1 MPDSSDILS
10 SISDVAAVYPVFRDL
25 AVPGADPDERIDAV
39 LLAVQGIF
47 VFEAEDRAGWI
58 FGSARQAQWT
68 DSLSKDER
76 VRFANPVLRNRTH
89 VRAIAAFL
97 GVPERAFRSYLVF
110 GDRCVLK
117 DVPADTVAR
126 CICQRPAL
134 RSRLRTDLRERMA
147 MFDEARLRTLEDRLG
162 MLADATPEQL
172 EAALRTCPLCGKPLV
187 ERRRASD
194 GSAFIGCSGYP
205 RCRYTRR
212 DWQESRQ

>member
-1 MPDSSDILS
+1 MPERTFRSDI
-10 SISDVAAVYPVFRDL
+10 
-25 AVPGADPDERIDAV
+25 
-39 LLAVQGIF
+39 
-47 VFEAEDRAGWI
+47 
-58 FGSARQAQWT
+58 
-68 DSLSKDER
+68 
-76 VRFANPVLRNRTH
+76 
-89 VRAIAAFL
+89 
-97 GVPERAFRSYLVF
+97 VF

-117 DVPADTVAR
+117 DVPADTGAC

-162 MLADATPEQL
+162 MLADATSEQL

-194 GSAFIGCSGYP
+194 GSAFIGCSGFP